1 MPHRTATVVVHGKT
15 SVLHHSIITGWGTCL
30 YVHVSCILI
39 TVQCIYTAL
48 AIIVPV
54 LFLEFVSNFK

>member
-1 MPHRTATVVVHGKT
+1 MPHRTATAVVQGKT
-15 SVLHHSIITGWGTCL
+15 SVLNHSIMTGWANCL
-30 YVHVSCILI
+30 YVYVSRILI

>member
-15 SVLHHSIITGWGTCL
+15 SVLHHSIMTGWGTCS
-30 YVHVSCILI
+30 YVYVSRILI

>member
-1 MPHRTATVVVHGKT
+1 MPHRTARAVVQGKT
-15 SVLHHSIITGWGTCL
+15 SVLHHSIMTGWGTCL
-30 YVHVSCILI
+30 YVSRILI

-54 LFLEFVSNFK
+54 LFLEFVTNFK